1 MKYIFIA
8 FYGWPD
14 PPMNQEEKVY
24 ITDEHF
30 ECWNLR
36 KFSASEF
43 MDAIKVK
50 IPPINDNVLIN
61 YLNDGTGLNGIS
73 DVQYQ
78 KCLWGLLLPD
88 PEDIYNDG
96 YREVLALL
104 NLFSTKYMHPSFYA
118 TQMGINKISEFKNLD
133 VLPNDHQEYAHFKT
147 SNFVSFY
154 KAMIKEAKYST
165 WKRDNVL
172 EWSKEDW
179 RLYMASI
186 FYDGLEEYERSKSVY
201 TWQRESA
208 DMATLLE
215 TLFTAGDTQNEEIG
229 YRLRKR
235 IATLIQW
242 KFNDIEK
249 DIKVLYKDRSE
260 FVHGSYYKNIISGM
274 NRNPNDNAMPP
285 SPDFEKL
292 YKTKEQLR
300 FIFVA
305 YLYLHKIMISQSE
318 PLFNSYEN
326 VQGML
331 ENAIINTEL
340 RTKITETIKPTIELL
355 PIA

>member
-8 FYGWPD
+8 FYGWSE
-14 PPMNQEEKVY
+14 PPMNQDEKVC
-24 ITDEHF
+24 ITAEHF

-43 MDAIKVK
+43 IDAIKVK
-50 IPPINDNVLIN
+50 IPPINGNVLIN

-73 DVQYQ
+73 EEQYQ
-78 KCLWGLLLPD
+78 KSLWGLLLPD

-104 NLFSTKYMHPSFYA
+104 NLFSTKYMHPSFYVNN
-118 TQMGINKISEFKNLD
+118 MGINKVSEFKNLD
-133 VLPNDHQEYAHFKT
+133 VLPNDHQGYDYFKT
-147 SNFVSFY
+147 PNFVSFY
-154 KAMIKEAKYST
+154 NAIVSETKYFT

-172 EWSKEDW
+172 VWSKEDW

-186 FYDGLEEYERSKSVY
+186 FYSGLEEYERSKSSY

-215 TLFTAGDTQNEEIG
+215 TLFTAGDAQNEEIG

-235 IATLIQW
+235 ISTLIQW

-249 DIKVLYKDRSE
+249 EIKVLYKDRSE
-260 FVHGSYYKNIISGM
+260 FVHGSYYKRIIFEM
-274 NRNPNDNAMPP
+274 NRNAGDNAWPP

-305 YLYLHKIMISQSE
+305 YLYLHKIMVSQSE
-318 PLFNSYEN
+318 SLFNDYEN
-326 VQGML
+326 VQDML
-331 ENAIINTEL
+331 EDAIINTEL
-340 RTKITETIKPTIELL
+340 RTKITETIKPIIELL
-355 PIA
+355 PAT